1 MSIDWVTVVAQTVNF
16 LILVWLLHRFLYAPI
31 TKAVRA
37 RESRIQERLDE
48 AAESRRFS
56 KAEDERLRSEWDRLS
71 QERTALLAKAQ
82 AEAAE
87 TKVALERQARAETAE
102 LRETWRREIEG
113 EREAF
118 IANLR
123 ESTARQFFVV
133 AREAIGNLA
142 GQALDDALVDRFAEQ
157 LEALDPRRLQSLTDE
172 AEEEHFEVTLASSH
186 PVIDQAKERIAS
198 VVCERLSP
206 KINITYAVDERL
218 AFGVE
223 LIIGG
228 QTVAWGLDGYFK
240 QLEEQMLAELA
251 HASSAPTSEPMP
263 ARTKAEP

>member
-1 MSIDWVTVVAQTVNF
+1 MSIDWITVVAQTVNF

-37 RESRIQERLDE
+37 REKRIRERLDE
-48 AAESRRFS
+48 AAKSRRLVE
-56 KAEDERLRSEWDRLS
+56 AEEERLQSEWDRLS
-71 QERTALLAKAQ
+71 QERAVLLAKAQ

-87 TKVALERQARAETAE
+87 TKAGLERLARAETAE

-142 GQALDDALVDRFAEQ
+142 GQSLDDALVGRFAEH
-157 LEALDPRRLQSLTDE
+157 LEELDPTLLQGLANE
-172 AEEEHFEVTLASSH
+172 AEEERFEVTLASSH
-186 PVIDQAKERIAS
+186 PMSDQAKDRIAS
-198 VVCERLSP
+198 VVREQLSP
-206 KINITYAVDERL
+206 KINITYAIDERL
-218 AFGVE
+218 GFGVE
-223 LIIGG
+223 LIVGG
-228 QTVAWGLDGYFK
+228 QTVSWGLDGYFK

-251 HASSAPTSEPMP
+251 HASSAPASEPMA